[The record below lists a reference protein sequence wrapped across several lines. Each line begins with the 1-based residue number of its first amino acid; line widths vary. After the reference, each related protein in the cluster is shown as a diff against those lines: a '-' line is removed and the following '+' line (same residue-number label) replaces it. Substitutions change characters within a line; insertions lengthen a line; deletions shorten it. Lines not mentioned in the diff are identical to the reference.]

1 MGDLPGD
8 VTPNL
13 TDSGTSR
20 TPEWIIPPGC
30 TIGQVG
36 GFAGNRV
43 YLYDAAVVLSGP
55 VMTAEPPSWRE
66 IVHSPRSSARR
77 SRRLRALR
85 LLVEASRT
93 LAVAAVLFVV
103 AESLLPVLTLIAVGH
118 VTGDLP
124 AAIAGGLGSAAGH
137 RLDGALV
144 VAGVV
149 YALYLVRG
157 PAESMLTTAV
167 QARLNALMQRR
178 LVRAVSAP
186 VGIGHLED
194 PDVLDRLARARGD
207 LSTDQPADAPMTL
220 LSMISDRLSGLF
232 ACLVIATFHWWLG
245 LILIVVWLGV
255 RKPLRELALSR
266 VHMFR
271 RATQPLR
278 RSWYLLAVAAR
289 AGSAKEVRTFG
300 LADWLVDGYRSS
312 YLAAM
317 AESWSQQRRLTRR
330 VLVLCVPVLLA
341 YVLVAGSLG
350 WSAYHGTVDLRT
362 LAIMLPMLPSTM
374 NVGSVTLNDYRIEAM
389 LTALPDLD
397 SLAEGLRAPV
407 ALTGSA
413 PVTRT
418 GTIRFEAVTFRYPDA
433 GRDVLTGL
441 DLELAEGRSLALVGV
456 NGAGKT
462 TLVSLLA
469 RLRDPTG
476 GRITVGGVPLS
487 DLPPREW
494 QRRVAVVYQDFTRLP
509 LTARENITM
518 DLGGSGTDAAAI
530 ERATRRSGAA
540 EVIAGLPDGLDT
552 VLSPHY
558 AGGQDLSG
566 GQWQRIALARALYA
580 VETGAT
586 VLVLDEPTAHLDVRA
601 EAAFYD
607 RFLRITA
614 GVTSIV
620 ISHRFSTVRRA
631 DRIAVLDDGRITEL
645 GSHDELIA
653 AGGTY
658 ATMFDQQAA
667 RFRR

>member
-1 MGDLPGD
+1 
-8 VTPNL
+8 V
-13 TDSGTSR
+13 
-20 TPEWIIPPGC
+20 I
-30 TIGQVG
+30 
-36 GFAGNRV
+36 A
-43 YLYDAAVVLSGP
+43 
-55 VMTAEPPSWRE
+55 TADPPSWWE
-66 IVHSPRSSARR
+66 IVRSPRVSAGR
-77 SRRLRALR
+77 SRRVRALR
-85 LLVEASRT
+85 LLVEAAPV
-93 LAVAAVLFVV
+93 LAVAAVVFVA
-103 AESLLPVLTLIAVGH
+103 AESLLPVVTLIAIGH
-118 VTGDLP
+118 VTGDIP
-124 AAIAGGLGSAAGH
+124 AAIERGLGSSAGH

-157 PAESMLTTAV
+157 PAESILNSAV
-167 QARLNALMQRR
+167 RARLTALMQRR

-194 PDVLDRLARARGD
+194 PEVLDRLARARGD
-207 LSTDQPADAPMTL
+207 LSSDQPADAPMTL
-220 LSMISDRLSGLF
+220 LSMLGSRLSGLF

-255 RKPLRELALSR
+255 RKPLRELVLSR

-278 RSWYLLAVAAR
+278 KSWYLLSIAAR

-300 LADWLVDGYRSS
+300 LADWLIDGYRSS
-312 YLAAM
+312 YIAAM
-317 AESWSQQRRLTRR
+317 AESWSQQRRLTVR
-330 VLVLCVPVLLA
+330 VLALCVPVLLA
-341 YVLVAGSLG
+341 YVLVTGSLG
-350 WSAYHGTVDLRT
+350 WSAYHGTIPLRT

-374 NVGSVTLNDYRIEAM
+374 NVGSISLNDYRIESM
-389 LTALPDLD
+389 LTALPDMD
-397 SLAEGLRAPV
+397 SLTEGLRAPA
-407 ALTGSA
+407 ALTSSA
-413 PVTRT
+413 PAVAT
-418 GTIRFEAVTFRYPDA
+418 GAIHFEDVTFRYPEGD
-433 GRDVLTGL
+433 RDVLTDL
-441 DLELAEGRSLALVGV
+441 DLELAEGKSLALVGV

-487 DLPPREW
+487 ELPPRDW

-518 DLGGSGTDAAAI
+518 DLGGAPADEAAMD
-530 ERATRRSGAA
+530 RAMRRSGAA
-540 EVIAGLPDGLDT
+540 EVIEGLPDGLDT
-552 VLSPHY
+552 VLSPQY
-558 AGGQDLSG
+558 TGGQDLSG

-580 VETGAT
+580 VEKGAS

-614 GVTSIV
+614 GATSVV

-631 DRIAVLDDGRITEL
+631 DRIAVLDGGHITEL
-645 GSHDELIA
+645 GDHDELIA

-667 RFRR
+667 RFRK